1 MSDELRRH
9 CLWFEAQKPALDYN
23 RRELHGQGYL
33 IKNGLYS
40 FGVMES
46 IEAFLAVYARRTHD
60 MEIYE
65 VMTGQSRL
73 VFDIEHCGWKELD
86 DPRTWLTTLVDVV
99 RGSLVDSGIPEAF
112 VTTFTLTNGSRRID
126 PRTYKTSFHLVFAD
140 IIFDTNETM
149 RQFVIGRV
157 KPRVLDREDLAH
169 YTWWNKGR
177 QKHAIDWSIYTTHR
191 AMRIPMAHKGCHGRL
206 EPWDLVRWCRIDLTV
221 PEAYYRFMSKA
232 LVQGSSSDDVRMV
245 IDSFFLSMGAQGT

>member
-1 MSDELRRH
+1 MSDELRRQ

-23 RRELHGQGYL
+23 RRALHGQGYL

-140 IIFDTNETM
+140 IIFDTTRLCVNSS
-149 RQFVIGRV
+149 
-157 KPRVLDREDLAH
+157 LA
-169 YTWWNKGR
+169 
-177 QKHAIDWSIYTTHR
+177 
-191 AMRIPMAHKGCHGRL
+191 
-206 EPWDLVRWCRIDLTV
+206 V
-221 PEAYYRFMSKA
+221 
-232 LVQGSSSDDVRMV
+232 
-245 IDSFFLSMGAQGT
+245 